1 MNFIDTCLD
10 ICLFILM
17 VSIII
22 LVSIEII
29 LIIIRAISTYK
40 ENEEKVIEEKKES
53 YLVHITF
60 KEQVL
65 GGSHTTKLIYVKATS
80 PKEALKRA
88 EEYYMEHCSIPA
100 LKSLYEKGEIVIIAR
115 CIDDCAII
123 W

>member
-1 MNFIDTCLD
+1 MDFIDVCLD
-10 ICLFILM
+10 ICLIILM
-17 VSIII
+17 VGIII
-22 LVSIEII
+22 LVSIETI

-40 ENEEKVIEEKKES
+40 EDKKEDIKEEKKD

-60 KEQVL
+60 REQVL

-88 EEYYMEHCSIPA
+88 EEYYMEHCPIPA
-100 LKSLYEKGEIVIIAR
+100 LKSLYEKKEIVIIAR